1 MTSQTIAEK
10 ILEAHRLDDDARV
23 EPGEVVRAKVDMVL
37 LNDANGPVAFRH
49 FANMGGGKVV
59 NPDNVMMVC
68 DHFAPAPS
76 AAGAR
81 MLGDMR
87 RFADA
92 KGIQHFYDVGKG
104 GIEHTLMPEVGL
116 CGPGN
121 LIAGGDSHTGTAG
134 AFNAFGTGMSWAGM
148 AAIMQIDE
156 TWFRVPESMRFNLR
170 GKKAPHVTGKDVI
183 LQILQDIGVDGA
195 LYRSMEFG
203 GPGLADI
210 NIDERMGIC
219 NMVVEAGAKTGIVE
233 FDDITRAWAEATCK
247 RPWKAVVADD
257 DAQYCSRHDIDLASL
272 RPMVAKPYSPENVV
286 RVEEI
291 RSVHV
296 DQVYMGN
303 CANGTMTDMR
313 QIASV
318 LKGRKVAT
326 GTRAIIVPATQ
337 KIYLEAMA
345 EGLIDIFVQAGA
357 AVSTPTCG
365 ACFGVHNGALDD
377 GEVGFATINRNF
389 KGRGGHAGAQV
400 YLGNSYVAAA
410 TAVAGEIIDPAL
422 L

>member
-1 MTSQTIAEK
+1 MGQTIAEK
-10 ILEAHRLDDDARV
+10 ILEAHRIGGDQHV
-23 EPGEVVRAKVDMVL
+23 EPGSVVRAKVDFVL

-49 FANMGGGKVV
+49 FANMGGGKVAV
-59 NPDNVMMVC
+59 PEKIGLVC

-87 RFADA
+87 RFARD
-92 KGIQHFYDVGKG
+92 KGIELFFDVGKG
-104 GIEHTLMPEVGL
+104 GIEHTLIPEQGYI
-116 CGPGN
+116 GPGN
-121 LIAGGDSHTGTAG
+121 LVAGGDSHTGTAG

-148 AAIMQIDE
+148 AAIMMLDE
-156 TWFRVPESMRFNLR
+156 TWFRVPESMRFHLL
-170 GKKAPHVTGKDVI
+170 GTKAPYVTGKDVI

-203 GPGLADI
+203 GPGIAQF

-233 FDDITRAWAEATCK
+233 ADDITRAWAEQTCK
-247 RPWKAVVADD
+247 RAWSLVNADA
-257 DAQYCSRHDIDLASL
+257 DAQYASRHELDLSRM

-286 RVEEI
+286 
-291 RSVHV
+291 SVDQLSGIHV

-303 CANGTMTDMR
+303 CANGTLSDLR

-318 LKGRKVAT
+318 LKGRKIAH
-326 GTRAIIVPATQ
+326 GTRAMIVPATQ
-337 KIYLEAMA
+337 KIYMQAMA
-345 EGLIDIFVQAGA
+345 EGLIEQFIEAGA

-365 ACFGVHNGALDD
+365 ACFGGHNGALDD
-377 GEVGFATINRNF
+377 GEVAFATINRNF

-410 TAVAGEIIDPAL
+410 TAVAGEIIDPARL
-422 L
+422 

>member
-1 MTSQTIAEK
+1 MPQTIAEK
-10 ILEAHRLDDDARV
+10 ILEAHRIDDRDKV
-23 EPGEVVRAKVDMVL
+23 EPGDVIRARVDLVL

-49 FANMGGGKVV
+49 FANMGGGKVAV
-59 NPDNVMMVC
+59 PDKVAMVC
-68 DHFAPAPS
+68 DHFAPAPN

-87 RFADA
+87 RFARD
-92 KGIQHFYDVGKG
+92 KGIEHFVDVGKG
-104 GIEHTLMPEVGL
+104 GIEHTLIPEIGL
-116 CGPGN
+116 IGPGD
-121 LIAGGDSHTGTAG
+121 LVAGGDSHTGTAG
-134 AFNAFGTGMSWAGM
+134 AFNAFGTGMSWSGM
-148 AAIMQIDE
+148 AAIMMLDE
-156 TWFRVPESMRFNLR
+156 TWFRVPESMRFHLH
-170 GKKAPHVTGKDVI
+170 GKRAPHVTGKDVI
-183 LQILQDIGVDGA
+183 LQALRDIGVDGA

-203 GPGLADI
+203 GPGIAEF
-210 NIDERMGIC
+210 NIDERMAIC

-233 FDDITRAWAEATCK
+233 ADDITRAWADATCK
-247 RPWKAVVADD
+247 RPWKLVNADEG
-257 DAQYCSRHDIDLASL
+257 AQYASRHVLDLARM
-272 RPMVAKPYSPENVV
+272 RPMVARPYSPENVV
-286 RVEEI
+286 SI
-291 RSVHV
+291 DDIKSVHI

-303 CANGTMTDMR
+303 CANGTLTDLR
-313 QIASV
+313 QIASI
-318 LKGRKVAT
+318 LKGRKIAK

-345 EGLIDIFVQAGA
+345 EGLIETFVQAGA

-365 ACFGVHNGALDD
+365 ACFGGHNGALDD
-377 GEVGFATINRNF
+377 GEVAFATINRNF

>member
-1 MTSQTIAEK
+1 MAQTMAEK
-10 ILEAHRLDDDARV
+10 ILQAHSIDDKDRFEPGSVIRARV
-23 EPGEVVRAKVDMVL
+23 DLVL

-49 FANMGGGKVV
+49 FANMGGGKVAI
-59 NPDNVMMVC
+59 PDKVAMVC

-87 RFADA
+87 RFARD
-92 KGIQHFYDVGKG
+92 KGIEHFFDVGKG
-104 GIEHTLMPEVGL
+104 GIEHTLIPELGL
-116 CGPGN
+116 IGPGD
-121 LIAGGDSHTGTAG
+121 LVAGGDSHTGTAG

-148 AAIMQIDE
+148 AAIMMLDE
-156 TWFRVPESMRFNLR
+156 TWFRVPESMRFHLH

-183 LQILQDIGVDGA
+183 LQILQSIGVDGA

-203 GPGLADI
+203 GPGIAEF
-210 NIDERMGIC
+210 NIDERMAIC

-233 FDDITRAWAEATCK
+233 ADEFTRAWAEATCK
-247 RPWKAVVADD
+247 RPYKLVNADEG
-257 DAQYCSRHDIDLASL
+257 AQYASWHDVDLARM
-272 RPMVAKPYSPENVV
+272 RPMIAKPYSPENVV
-286 RVEEI
+286 AVDELKGI
-291 RSVHV
+291 HI

-303 CANGTMTDMR
+303 CANGTITDLR
-313 QIASV
+313 QIASI
-318 LKGRKVAT
+318 LKGRKIAN

-337 KIYLEAMA
+337 KIYMQAVE
-345 EGLIDIFVQAGA
+345 EGLIEHFVAAGA

-365 ACFGVHNGALDD
+365 ACFGGHNGALDD
-377 GEVGFATINRNF
+377 GEVAFATINRNF

-410 TAVAGEIIDPAL
+410 TAVAGEIIDPAKL
-422 L
+422 